1 MDFNISAFVKS
12 AAAPSEA
19 PVISSSGVYAVLL
32 RGPASLTGVTPGHD
46 GLLYVGMTEDGLD
59 ARNHFQHAHSGFST
73 LRRSLGALLKEGLGL
88 QAIPRT
94 PGASRSNVVNYRF
107 TPAGEQALS
116 GWMESNLLIAQSP
129 LMGDIPAIEKDII
142 RLLEPPLNLTGWPN
156 PQRAYLKH
164 LRSLC
169 VAEAEQARAA

>member
-1 MDFNISAFVKS
+1 MDFDISAFLKS

-32 RGPASLTGVTPGHD
+32 RDTASLPGVTPGRD
-46 GLLYVGMTEDGLD
+46 GLLYVGMTNDGLD
-59 ARNHFQHAHSGFST
+59 ARNHFQHEHSGFST
-73 LRRSLGALLKEGLGL
+73 LRRSIGALLKELL
-88 QAIPRT
+88 QLQPVPRA

-107 TPAGEQALS
+107 TPEGEKALS
-116 GWMESNLLIAQSP
+116 GWMERNLLIAQSS
-129 LMGDIPAIEKDII
+129 LGGDIVAIERDII

-156 PQRAYLKH
+156 PQRAHLKY

-169 VAEAEQARAA
+169 VAQAERVRNA

>member
-1 MDFNISAFVKS
+1 MDFDISEFLAG
-12 AAAPSEA
+12 AAPPPEA
-19 PVISSSGVYAVLL
+19 PVIPSPGVYAFLL
-32 RGPASLTGVTPGHD
+32 HNAASLPEIAPGRD
-46 GLLYVGMTEDGLD
+46 GLLYVGMTDDGLD
-59 ARNHFQHAHSGFST
+59 ARNHLQHAHSGFST
-73 LRRSLGALLKEGLGL
+73 LRRSLGALLKAELGL
-88 QAIPRT
+88 RAIPRA

-129 LMGDIPAIEKDII
+129 LTGNILAIEKNII

-169 VAEAEQARAA
+169 VAEAEQARVA